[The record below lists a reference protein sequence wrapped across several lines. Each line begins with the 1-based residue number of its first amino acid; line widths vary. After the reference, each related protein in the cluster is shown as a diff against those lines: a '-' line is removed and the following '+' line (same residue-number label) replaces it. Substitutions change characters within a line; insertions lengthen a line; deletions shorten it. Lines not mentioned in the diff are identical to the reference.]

1 MLRWKKSQEQETMKA
16 IIVLVVALAFA
27 MAPFLSP
34 EFGGIDPDRYPVP
47 QNNPPVQPVGWA
59 FSIWGPIYL
68 WLVAHAAVGTFK
80 FSQDAE
86 WDKGRIALALSLAV
100 GTIWLPVALVSP
112 IWATILI
119 WIMLIAA
126 LIATYRSEQ
135 ASPAWIAKWPLAL
148 YAGWLSVA
156 SFLSI
161 GLLLAGYGFVG
172 EFMAAVIALL
182 LAVLF
187 TGYNAVRLKSWP
199 YALAVSWGFFG
210 IVVTN
215 MGSTMPLA
223 VAAVLAAVAIPGLT
237 ALTRQSLG

>member
-1 MLRWKKSQEQETMKA
+1 MKA
-16 IIVLVVALAFA
+16 IIVLIVALAFA
-27 MAPFLSP
+27 IAPFLSP
-34 EFGGIDPDRYPVP
+34 EFGGIDPDRYPIP
-47 QNNPPVQPVGWA
+47 QNNPPVQPIGWA

-68 WLVAHAAVGTFK
+68 WLVAHAAFGAFK
-80 FSQDAE
+80 FRQDAE
-86 WDKGRIALALSLAV
+86 WDRGHIALALSLAV

-126 LIATYRSEQ
+126 LVALYRSGN

-172 EFMAAVIALL
+172 EFTAAVIALI
-182 LAVLF
+182 LATGF
-187 TGYNAVRLKSWP
+187 AGYNALRLQSWP
-199 YALAVSWGFFG
+199 YVIAVSWGFFG
-210 IVVTN
+210 IAVAN
-215 MGSTMPLA
+215 MGSAMTLTIAA
-223 VAAVLAAVAIPGLT
+223 VAAAVIVLGLT
-237 ALTRQSLG
+237 ALSRKSLG

>member
-1 MLRWKKSQEQETMKA
+1 MKA
-16 IIVLVVALAFA
+16 IIVLIVALAFA
-27 MAPFLSP
+27 IAPFLSP
-34 EFGGIDPDRYPVP
+34 EFGGIDPDRYPIP
-47 QNNPPVQPVGWA
+47 QNNPPVQPIGWA

-68 WLVAHAAVGTFK
+68 WLVAHAAFGAFK
-80 FSQDAE
+80 FRQDAE
-86 WDKGRIALALSLAV
+86 WDRGRIALSLSLAV

-126 LIATYRSEQ
+126 LVALYRSGN

-172 EFMAAVIALL
+172 EFTAAVIALI
-182 LAVLF
+182 LATGF
-187 TGYNAVRLKSWP
+187 AGYNALRLQSWP
-199 YALAVSWGFFG
+199 YVIAVSWGFFG
-210 IVVTN
+210 IAVAN
-215 MGSTMPLA
+215 MGSAMTLVIAA
-223 VAAVLAAVAIPGLT
+223 VAAAAIVLGLT
-237 ALTRQSLG
+237 ALSRKSLG